1 MGEALTFKFWIVI
14 LVTSKLHSRWRFYNG
29 LCVAAQK
36 YVDFTAVSGSE
47 LLAGNNNFTV
57 FTISNENTEKR
68 HIFILKNNSHAL
80 FSYLDKKSIYF
91 LDEWKNLASRYVSWR
106 QFEILC
112 HNLDL
117 LKCTYRSMDSQPMFR
132 GNMIVMFTKFH
143 LPRFDRS
150 KKDVTI
156 YTIIYIYCCYVIKYI
171 DVTILKKI
179 YIIEKSK
186 K

>member
-68 HIFILKNNSHAL
+68 HIFILKNNSHVL

-91 LDEWKNLASRYVSWR
+91 LDEWKNLPVDM
-106 QFEILC
+106 L
-112 HNLDL
+112 LDIYLKLYL
-117 LKCTYRSMDSQPMFR
+117 LEVTMMEHVCCFINKSQWE
-132 GNMIVMFTKFH
+132 
-143 LPRFDRS
+143 FDDRIS
-150 KKDVTI
+150 IQLHGT
-156 YTIIYIYCCYVIKYI
+156 
-171 DVTILKKI
+171 
-179 YIIEKSK
+179 S
-186 K
+186 

>member
-68 HIFILKNNSHAL
+68 HIFIWKNNSRAL

-91 LDEWKNLASRYVSWR
+91 LDEWKNLPVDM
-106 QFEILC
+106 LVDV
-112 HNLDL
+112 NL
-117 LKCTYRSMDSQPMFR
+117 
-132 GNMIVMFTKFH
+132 KF
-143 LPRFDRS
+143 
-150 KKDVTI
+150 
-156 YTIIYIYCCYVIKYI
+156 YVIISIYWNVLI
-171 DVTILKKI
+171 DQWTPSWCLEETWLFNVHEIFRVTGLT
-179 YIIEKSK
+179 
-186 K
+186 